1 MCVAEGEPARESV
14 EVAAHAGE
22 HLVAQARAQLK
33 ARCEG
38 LDEGEPRLDVV
49 RREQR
54 LPQPLAHEA
63 AAHGG
68 LAVREDA
75 EERGVLIRLAGHRVD
90 RQRVHRTRV
99 EPHMVRRVDPLD
111 GPLAVALG
119 AAHELQVLD
128 EAAAGGERKLLRAL
142 EAAAVQLRLAQQTL
156 KVLLGVLGAEA
167 TLARLRE
174 RHLAQL
180 HHLGEL
186 RVLGR
191 LQLGG
196 EQALLGALLTH
207 ERLERREVLVVFELT
222 HADGAHL
229 VRARVGVR
237 VKSGG

>member
-1 MCVAEGEPARESV
+1 MQGRPS
-14 EVAAHAGE
+14 AACG
-22 HLVAQARAQLK
+22 HLVAQARPELE

-49 RREQR
+49 RREER

-63 AAHGG
+63 AAHGR

-75 EERGVLIRLAGHRVD
+75 EQRGVLVRLPRHRVD
-90 RQRVHRTRV
+90 RERTHRPRV
-99 EPHMVRRVDPLD
+99 ETHVVRRVDPLD

-128 EAAAGGERKLLRAL
+128 EAAAGRERQLLRAL
-142 EAAAVQLRLAQQTL
+142 EAAAVQLRLAEEALQ
-156 KVLLGVLGAEA
+156 VLLRILGAEA
-167 TLARLRE
+167 ALARLRE

-186 RVLGR
+186 RHLGR

-196 EQALLGALLTH
+196 QQALLGALLAD
-207 ERLERREVLVVFELT
+207 EGLER
-222 HADGAHL
+222 
-229 VRARVGVR
+229 
-237 VKSGG
+237 